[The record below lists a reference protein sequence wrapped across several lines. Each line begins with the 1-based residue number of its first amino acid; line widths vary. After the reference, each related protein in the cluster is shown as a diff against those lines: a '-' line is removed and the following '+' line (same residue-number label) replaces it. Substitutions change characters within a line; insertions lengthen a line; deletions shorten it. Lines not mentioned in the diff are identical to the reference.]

1 MKHDCDFCKIAAGL
15 LDCKKVYEDDRAVAF
30 LDYDPISTGHMLL
43 ISKVHVPD
51 ADLLPEEDAV
61 HLMKV
66 SRRLIAAMKKAFPC
80 DGYTVMQNGG
90 DFNDL
95 NHYHMHIF
103 PRHHGDGFG
112 WVDGGLPQE
121 CSDEVAEKIK
131 ACL

>member
-1 MKHDCDFCKIAAGL
+1 MKPDCDFCQIAAGTL
-15 LDCKKVYEDDRAVAF
+15 QVKKIYEDEKAVAF

-43 ISKVHVPD
+43 ISKIHVPD

-66 SRRLIAAMKKAFPC
+66 SRKLIAAMKKAFPC

-90 DFNDL
+90 IFNDL
-95 NHYHMHIF
+95 DHYHMHIF
-103 PRHHGDGFG
+103 PRNEGDGFG
-112 WVDGGLPQE
+112 WVDGGQPQE
-121 CSDEVAEKIK
+121 YSDAVAEKIK

>member
-1 MKHDCDFCKIAAGL
+1 MKPDCAFCQIAAGTL
-15 LDCKKVYEDDRAVAF
+15 QVKKIYEDEKAVAF

-43 ISKVHVPD
+43 ISKIHVPD

-66 SRRLIAAMKKAFPC
+66 SRKLIAAMKKAFPC

-90 DFNDL
+90 IFNDL
-95 NHYHMHIF
+95 DHYHMHIF
-103 PRHHGDGFG
+103 PRNEGDGFG
-112 WVDGGLPQE
+112 WVDGGQPQE
-121 CSDEVAEKIK
+121 YSDAVAEKIK